1 MTELTIILLGL
12 MFALYILSLILK
24 RREMD
29 WIATI
34 VSVCGL
40 CAMLIDESLTDNE
53 MIILIPVFVFVLFM
67 SALRVMGL
75 AEGR

>member
-12 MFALYILSLILK
+12 MFALYIISIILK